1 MSGNLAFYFY
11 TASLDLHA
19 QDAQVFIADFATSG
33 HVAASA
39 DTFKMKGSDVF
50 HEVEDTQ
57 IPAAVLKR
65 HGANGAEAA
74 YFMARDAYNHD
85 ITNLS
90 ARNKLGLAITADVQ
104 NVYIAFARASAKG
117 YARNPDINL
126 YQYPRGESD
135 VAQQAAA
142 EAANILFNYACRG
155 YVAPAHVVPVQKLP
169 CPEINRVA

>member
-74 YFMARDAYNHD
+74 F
-85 ITNLS
+85 S
-90 ARNKLGLAITADVQ
+90 PTATQ
-104 NVYIAFARASAKG
+104 TLLR
-117 YARNPDINL
+117 
-126 YQYPRGESD
+126 
-135 VAQQAAA
+135 AAA
-142 EAANILFNYACRG
+142 R
-155 YVAPAHVVPVQKLP
+155 VVFL
-169 CPEINRVA
+169 NG